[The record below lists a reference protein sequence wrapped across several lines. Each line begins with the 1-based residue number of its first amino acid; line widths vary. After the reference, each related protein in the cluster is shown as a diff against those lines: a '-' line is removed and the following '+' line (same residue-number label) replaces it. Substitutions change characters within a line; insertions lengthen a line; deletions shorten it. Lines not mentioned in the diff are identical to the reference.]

1 MTWANI
7 FKQFADLISGP
18 GVAPALDL
26 PAPNSL
32 PDVIEADNSAAVDM
46 SIWPA
51 PNFSPA
57 ELTCRCCGRVKVET
71 AALIMLQ
78 AVRESMGRALRI
90 NSAYRCPIH
99 NANVGGAPLSQHKE
113 GKAFDISVSG
123 WTEDE
128 RAELVAAAYHAG
140 FTGFGGYTSFLHVD
154 VGRRRQWG
162 QPWGHPL

>member
-18 GVAPALDL
+18 GDTPPDDPTPAVV
-26 PAPNSL
+26 

-51 PNFSPA
+51 PNFIPA
-57 ELTCRCCGRVKVET
+57 ELSCRCCGRVKVNT
-71 AALIMLQ
+71 DALIRLQ
-78 AVRESMGRALRI
+78 LMRESMNRPLRI

-123 WTEDE
+123 WSDDE

-140 FTGFGGYTSFLHVD
+140 FTGLGFYSNFLHAD
-154 VGRRRQWG
+154 TARLRQWG
-162 QPWGHPL
+162 QSWGHPK